1 MKKIVHYEIEV
12 ETEESV
18 HPGVLKEEL
27 LNLFDPLGI
36 EPGAL
41 KFTLLRVSS
50 KDWNKRRPSG
60 VGPL

>member
-18 HPGVLKEEL
+18 HPGVLEEEL

-50 KDWNKRRPSG
+50 KDWNK
-60 VGPL
+60 